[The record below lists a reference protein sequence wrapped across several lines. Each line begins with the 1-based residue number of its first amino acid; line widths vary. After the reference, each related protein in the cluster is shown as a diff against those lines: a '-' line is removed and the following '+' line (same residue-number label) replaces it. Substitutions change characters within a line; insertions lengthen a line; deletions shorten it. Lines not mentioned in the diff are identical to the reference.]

1 MSAEA
6 QRIGHGDTDIRLLP
20 LIDHKVQITG
30 RIRMTIVDRCRHKAV
45 LHCQCRNDRFQCPA
59 GTKQVSGHGFRTGYI
74 RLHRCSAKRL
84 FHSQRFTGII
94 ERRAGSMR
102 IDIIN
107 IRSCNSSILD
117 CHGHGTGRL
126 CSIRKRCRNMIGI
139 TGAAIPDDL
148 PIDFRISGKR
158 MLQLL
163 QNQHTGSLSH
173 NEALAFRVEGNRS
186 TIGILSLMQM
196 AKTTNAARRLAD
208 YGLPFITVLTDPTMG
223 GVSASFAFIGD
234 VVIAEPKALIGFAGG
249 VATGSCFLKK
259 GFSLGRAYETKSLS
273 GAVLPVLLVIGV
285 ATGAYAAST
294 EGPGSKHAPLLLAL
308 VVALVIGALAQKS
321 RMCFAGS
328 IRDVILMKNFDL
340 LSIIAAL
347 FVVMTIYNIATGN
360 FHLSFSGQPIAHS
373 QHLWNILGMYV
384 VGFAAVLAGGCPLRQ
399 LILAGQG
406 SSDSAVT
413 FLGMLLGAAFAH
425 NFNLVGSVAK
435 AATATDAA
443 VPGGP
448 AMPGKIAVIVC
459 IVLLFVIAA
468 TNLRRKKAAK

>member
-1 MSAEA
+1 MKLFDKTWKLALSGVVIGLLVMLLAMSGNPANMAICVACFIRDAAGALKLHTAAPVQYFRPEIVGFVCGSFLISVATKEYRSTAGSAPMVRFLLGAVMMIGALVFLGCPLRMVLRMSA
-6 QRIGHGDTDIRLLP
+6 GDL
-20 LIDHKVQITG
+20 
-30 RIRMTIVDRCRHKAV
+30 
-45 LHCQCRNDRFQCPA
+45 
-59 GTKQVSGHGFRTGYI
+59 
-74 RLHRCSAKRL
+74 
-84 FHSQRFTGII
+84 
-94 ERRAGSMR
+94 
-102 IDIIN
+102 
-107 IRSCNSSILD
+107 
-117 CHGHGTGRL
+117 
-126 CSIRKRCRNMIGI
+126 
-139 TGAAIPDDL
+139 
-148 PIDFRISGKR
+148 
-158 MLQLL
+158 
-163 QNQHTGSLSH
+163 
-173 NEALAFRVEGNRS
+173 
-186 TIGILSLMQM
+186 
-196 AKTTNAARRLAD
+196 NA
-208 YGLPFITVLTDPTMG
+208 YV
-223 GVSASFAFIGD
+223 
-234 VVIAEPKALIGFAGG
+234 ALIGFAGG

-273 GAVLPVLLVIGV
+273 GAVLPVLLAALLVIGV

-308 VVALVIGALAQKS
+308 MVALVIGALAQKS

-384 VGFAAVLAGGCPLRQ
+384 VGFAAILAGGCPLRQ

-425 NFNLVGSVAK
+425 NFNLVGSAAK

>member
-1 MSAEA
+1 MKLFDKTWKLALSGVVIGLLVMLLAMSGNPANMAICVACFIRDAAGALKLHTAAPVQYFRPEIVGFVCGSFLISMATKEYRSTAGSAPMVRFLLGAVMMIGALVFLGCPLRMVLRMSA
-6 QRIGHGDTDIRLLP
+6 GDL
-20 LIDHKVQITG
+20 
-30 RIRMTIVDRCRHKAV
+30 
-45 LHCQCRNDRFQCPA
+45 
-59 GTKQVSGHGFRTGYI
+59 
-74 RLHRCSAKRL
+74 
-84 FHSQRFTGII
+84 
-94 ERRAGSMR
+94 
-102 IDIIN
+102 
-107 IRSCNSSILD
+107 
-117 CHGHGTGRL
+117 
-126 CSIRKRCRNMIGI
+126 
-139 TGAAIPDDL
+139 
-148 PIDFRISGKR
+148 
-158 MLQLL
+158 
-163 QNQHTGSLSH
+163 
-173 NEALAFRVEGNRS
+173 
-186 TIGILSLMQM
+186 
-196 AKTTNAARRLAD
+196 NA
-208 YGLPFITVLTDPTMG
+208 YV
-223 GVSASFAFIGD
+223 
-234 VVIAEPKALIGFAGG
+234 ALIGFAGG

-273 GAVLPVLLVIGV
+273 GAVLPVLLAALLVIGV

-294 EGPGSKHAPLLLAL
+294 EGPGSKHAPLLVTLM
-308 VVALVIGALAQKS
+308 VALVIGALAQKS

-347 FVVMTIYNIATGN
+347 FAVMTIYNISTGN

-425 NFNLVGSVAK
+425 NFNLVGSAAK

>member
-1 MSAEA
+1 MKFFDKTWKLALSGVVIGLLVMLLAMSGNPANMAICVACFIRDAAGALKLHTAAPVQYFRPEIVGFVCGSFLISMATKEYRATAGSAPMVRFLLGAVMMIGALVFLGCPLRMVLRMSA
-6 QRIGHGDTDIRLLP
+6 GDL
-20 LIDHKVQITG
+20 
-30 RIRMTIVDRCRHKAV
+30 
-45 LHCQCRNDRFQCPA
+45 
-59 GTKQVSGHGFRTGYI
+59 
-74 RLHRCSAKRL
+74 
-84 FHSQRFTGII
+84 
-94 ERRAGSMR
+94 
-102 IDIIN
+102 
-107 IRSCNSSILD
+107 
-117 CHGHGTGRL
+117 
-126 CSIRKRCRNMIGI
+126 
-139 TGAAIPDDL
+139 
-148 PIDFRISGKR
+148 
-158 MLQLL
+158 
-163 QNQHTGSLSH
+163 
-173 NEALAFRVEGNRS
+173 
-186 TIGILSLMQM
+186 
-196 AKTTNAARRLAD
+196 NA
-208 YGLPFITVLTDPTMG
+208 YV
-223 GVSASFAFIGD
+223 
-234 VVIAEPKALIGFAGG
+234 ALIGFAGG

-259 GFSLGRAYETKSLS
+259 GFSLGRSYETKSLS
-273 GAVLPVLLVIGV
+273 GAVLPVLLAALLVIGV

-308 VVALVIGALAQKS
+308 MVALVIGALAQKS

-347 FVVMTIYNIATGN
+347 FAVMIIYNIATGN

-425 NFNLVGSVAK
+425 NFNLVGSAAK

>member
-1 MSAEA
+1 MKLFDKTWKLALSGVVIGLLVMLLSMSGNPANMAICVACFIRDAAGALKLHTAAPVQYFRPEIVGFVCGSFLISMATKEYRSTAGSAPMVRFLLGAVMMIGALVFLGCPLRMVLRMSA
-6 QRIGHGDTDIRLLP
+6 GDL
-20 LIDHKVQITG
+20 
-30 RIRMTIVDRCRHKAV
+30 
-45 LHCQCRNDRFQCPA
+45 
-59 GTKQVSGHGFRTGYI
+59 
-74 RLHRCSAKRL
+74 
-84 FHSQRFTGII
+84 
-94 ERRAGSMR
+94 
-102 IDIIN
+102 
-107 IRSCNSSILD
+107 
-117 CHGHGTGRL
+117 
-126 CSIRKRCRNMIGI
+126 
-139 TGAAIPDDL
+139 
-148 PIDFRISGKR
+148 
-158 MLQLL
+158 
-163 QNQHTGSLSH
+163 
-173 NEALAFRVEGNRS
+173 
-186 TIGILSLMQM
+186 
-196 AKTTNAARRLAD
+196 NA
-208 YGLPFITVLTDPTMG
+208 YV
-223 GVSASFAFIGD
+223 
-234 VVIAEPKALIGFAGG
+234 ALIGFAGG

-259 GFSLGRAYETKSLS
+259 GFSLGRAYETKPLS
-273 GAVLPVLLVIGV
+273 GAVLPVLLAALLVIGV

-425 NFNLVGSVAK
+425 NFNLVGSAAK

>member
-1 MSAEA
+1 MKRVHLGVILAGAAVGLAALILTALGNPTNMGFCIACFLRDISGAVGLHSAA
-6 QRIGHGDTDIRLLP
+6 
-20 LIDHKVQITG
+20 KVQYVRPEIIG
-30 RIRMTIVDRCRHKAV
+30 LVLGAFIMSVASKEFKA
-45 LHCQCRNDRFQCPA
+45 
-59 GTKQVSGHGFRTGYI
+59 
-74 RLHRCSAKRL
+74 
-84 FHSQRFTGII
+84 
-94 ERRAGSMR
+94 RAGSSPA
-102 IDIIN
+102 
-107 IRSCNSSILD
+107 IRFVL
-117 CHGHGTGRL
+117 GAFVV
-126 CSIRKRCRNMIGI
+126 IG
-139 TGAAIPDDL
+139 
-148 PIDFRISGKR
+148 
-158 MLQLL
+158 
-163 QNQHTGSLSH
+163 
-173 NEALAFRVEGNRS
+173 ALAFLGCPLRMVLRMSAGD
-186 TIGILSLMQM
+186 L
-196 AKTTNAARRLAD
+196 NA
-208 YGLPFITVLTDPTMG
+208 YV
-223 GVSASFAFIGD
+223 
-234 VVIAEPKALIGFAGG
+234 ALIGFAGG

-259 GFSLGRAYETKSLS
+259 GFSLGRAYETNSLS
-273 GAVLPVLLVIGV
+273 GAVLPVLLAALLVIGV

-347 FVVMTIYNIATGN
+347 FAVMTIYNIATGN

-425 NFNLVGSVAK
+425 NFNLVGSAAK

>member
-1 MSAEA
+1 MKLFDKTWKLALSGVVIGLLVMLLAMSGNPANMAICVACFIRDAAGALKLHTAAPVQYFRPEIVGFVCGSFLISMATKEYRSTAGSAPMVRFLLGAVMMIGALVFLGCPLRMVLRMSA
-6 QRIGHGDTDIRLLP
+6 GDL
-20 LIDHKVQITG
+20 
-30 RIRMTIVDRCRHKAV
+30 
-45 LHCQCRNDRFQCPA
+45 
-59 GTKQVSGHGFRTGYI
+59 
-74 RLHRCSAKRL
+74 
-84 FHSQRFTGII
+84 
-94 ERRAGSMR
+94 
-102 IDIIN
+102 
-107 IRSCNSSILD
+107 
-117 CHGHGTGRL
+117 
-126 CSIRKRCRNMIGI
+126 
-139 TGAAIPDDL
+139 
-148 PIDFRISGKR
+148 
-158 MLQLL
+158 
-163 QNQHTGSLSH
+163 
-173 NEALAFRVEGNRS
+173 
-186 TIGILSLMQM
+186 
-196 AKTTNAARRLAD
+196 NA
-208 YGLPFITVLTDPTMG
+208 YV
-223 GVSASFAFIGD
+223 
-234 VVIAEPKALIGFAGG
+234 ALIGFAGG

-273 GAVLPVLLVIGV
+273 GAVLPVLLAALLVIGV

-308 VVALVIGALAQKS
+308 MVALVIGALAQKS

-347 FVVMTIYNIATGN
+347 FTVMTIYNIATGN

-425 NFNLVGSVAK
+425 NFNLVGSAAK

>member
-1 MSAEA
+1 MKLFDKTWKLALSGVVIGLLVMLLAMSGNPANMAICVACFIRDAAGALKLHTAAPVQYFRPEIVGFVCGSFLISMATKEYRSTAGSAPMVRFLLGAIMMIGALVFLGCPLRMVLRMSA
-6 QRIGHGDTDIRLLP
+6 GDL
-20 LIDHKVQITG
+20 
-30 RIRMTIVDRCRHKAV
+30 
-45 LHCQCRNDRFQCPA
+45 
-59 GTKQVSGHGFRTGYI
+59 
-74 RLHRCSAKRL
+74 
-84 FHSQRFTGII
+84 
-94 ERRAGSMR
+94 
-102 IDIIN
+102 
-107 IRSCNSSILD
+107 
-117 CHGHGTGRL
+117 
-126 CSIRKRCRNMIGI
+126 
-139 TGAAIPDDL
+139 
-148 PIDFRISGKR
+148 
-158 MLQLL
+158 
-163 QNQHTGSLSH
+163 
-173 NEALAFRVEGNRS
+173 
-186 TIGILSLMQM
+186 
-196 AKTTNAARRLAD
+196 NA
-208 YGLPFITVLTDPTMG
+208 YV
-223 GVSASFAFIGD
+223 
-234 VVIAEPKALIGFAGG
+234 ALIGFAGG

-259 GFSLGRAYETKSLS
+259 GFSLGRAYEAKSLS
-273 GAVLPVLLVIGV
+273 GAVLPVLLAALLVIGV

-347 FVVMTIYNIATGN
+347 FVVMTVYNIATGN

-425 NFNLVGSVAK
+425 NFNLVGSAAK

-459 IVLLFVIAA
+459 IVLLFMIAA

>member
-1 MSAEA
+1 MKLFDKTWKLALSGVVIGLLVMLLAMSGNPANMAICVACFIRDAAGALKLHTAAPVQYFRPEIVGFVCGSFLISMATKEYRSTAGSTPMVRFLLGAVMMIGALVFLGCPLRMVLRMSA
-6 QRIGHGDTDIRLLP
+6 GDL
-20 LIDHKVQITG
+20 
-30 RIRMTIVDRCRHKAV
+30 
-45 LHCQCRNDRFQCPA
+45 
-59 GTKQVSGHGFRTGYI
+59 
-74 RLHRCSAKRL
+74 
-84 FHSQRFTGII
+84 
-94 ERRAGSMR
+94 
-102 IDIIN
+102 
-107 IRSCNSSILD
+107 
-117 CHGHGTGRL
+117 
-126 CSIRKRCRNMIGI
+126 
-139 TGAAIPDDL
+139 
-148 PIDFRISGKR
+148 
-158 MLQLL
+158 
-163 QNQHTGSLSH
+163 
-173 NEALAFRVEGNRS
+173 
-186 TIGILSLMQM
+186 
-196 AKTTNAARRLAD
+196 NA
-208 YGLPFITVLTDPTMG
+208 YV
-223 GVSASFAFIGD
+223 
-234 VVIAEPKALIGFAGG
+234 ALIGFAGG

-273 GAVLPVLLVIGV
+273 GAVLPVLLAALLVIGV

-425 NFNLVGSVAK
+425 NFNLVGSAAK

>member
-1 MSAEA
+1 MKLFDKTWKLALSGVVIGFLVMLLAMSGNPANMAICVACFIRDAAGALKLHTAAPVQYFRPEIVGFVCGSFLISVATKEYRSTAGSAPMVRFLLGAVMMIGALVFLGCPLRMVLRMSA
-6 QRIGHGDTDIRLLP
+6 GDL
-20 LIDHKVQITG
+20 
-30 RIRMTIVDRCRHKAV
+30 
-45 LHCQCRNDRFQCPA
+45 
-59 GTKQVSGHGFRTGYI
+59 
-74 RLHRCSAKRL
+74 
-84 FHSQRFTGII
+84 
-94 ERRAGSMR
+94 
-102 IDIIN
+102 
-107 IRSCNSSILD
+107 
-117 CHGHGTGRL
+117 
-126 CSIRKRCRNMIGI
+126 
-139 TGAAIPDDL
+139 
-148 PIDFRISGKR
+148 
-158 MLQLL
+158 
-163 QNQHTGSLSH
+163 
-173 NEALAFRVEGNRS
+173 
-186 TIGILSLMQM
+186 
-196 AKTTNAARRLAD
+196 NA
-208 YGLPFITVLTDPTMG
+208 YV
-223 GVSASFAFIGD
+223 
-234 VVIAEPKALIGFAGG
+234 ALIGFAGG

-273 GAVLPVLLVIGV
+273 GAVLPVLLAALLVIGV

-347 FVVMTIYNIATGN
+347 FVVMTVYNIATGN

-425 NFNLVGSVAK
+425 NFNLVGSAAK

-459 IVLLFVIAA
+459 IVLLFMIAA

>member
-1 MSAEA
+1 MKLFDKTWKLALSGVVIGLLVMLLAMSGNPANMAICVACFIRDAAGALKLHTAAPVQYFRPEIVGFVCGSFLISMATKEYRSTAGSAPMVRFLLGAVMMIGALVFLGCPLRMVLRMSA
-6 QRIGHGDTDIRLLP
+6 GDL
-20 LIDHKVQITG
+20 
-30 RIRMTIVDRCRHKAV
+30 
-45 LHCQCRNDRFQCPA
+45 
-59 GTKQVSGHGFRTGYI
+59 
-74 RLHRCSAKRL
+74 
-84 FHSQRFTGII
+84 
-94 ERRAGSMR
+94 
-102 IDIIN
+102 
-107 IRSCNSSILD
+107 
-117 CHGHGTGRL
+117 
-126 CSIRKRCRNMIGI
+126 
-139 TGAAIPDDL
+139 
-148 PIDFRISGKR
+148 
-158 MLQLL
+158 
-163 QNQHTGSLSH
+163 
-173 NEALAFRVEGNRS
+173 
-186 TIGILSLMQM
+186 
-196 AKTTNAARRLAD
+196 NA
-208 YGLPFITVLTDPTMG
+208 YV
-223 GVSASFAFIGD
+223 
-234 VVIAEPKALIGFAGG
+234 ALIGFAGG

-259 GFSLGRAYETKSLS
+259 GFSLGRAYETKPLS
-273 GAVLPVLLVIGV
+273 GAVLPVLLAALLVIGV

-425 NFNLVGSVAK
+425 NFNLVGSAAK

-448 AMPGKIAVIVC
+448 AIPGKIAVIVC

-468 TNLRRKKAAK
+468 TNLRRKKEAK

>member
-1 MSAEA
+1 MKLFDKTWKLALSGVVIGLLVMLLAMSGNPANMAICVACFIRDAAGALKLHTAAPVQYFRPEIVGFVCGSFLISMATKEYRSTAGSAPMVRFLLGAVMMIGALVFLGCPLRMVLRMSA
-6 QRIGHGDTDIRLLP
+6 GDL
-20 LIDHKVQITG
+20 
-30 RIRMTIVDRCRHKAV
+30 
-45 LHCQCRNDRFQCPA
+45 
-59 GTKQVSGHGFRTGYI
+59 
-74 RLHRCSAKRL
+74 
-84 FHSQRFTGII
+84 
-94 ERRAGSMR
+94 
-102 IDIIN
+102 
-107 IRSCNSSILD
+107 
-117 CHGHGTGRL
+117 
-126 CSIRKRCRNMIGI
+126 
-139 TGAAIPDDL
+139 
-148 PIDFRISGKR
+148 
-158 MLQLL
+158 
-163 QNQHTGSLSH
+163 
-173 NEALAFRVEGNRS
+173 
-186 TIGILSLMQM
+186 
-196 AKTTNAARRLAD
+196 NA
-208 YGLPFITVLTDPTMG
+208 YV
-223 GVSASFAFIGD
+223 
-234 VVIAEPKALIGFAGG
+234 ALIGFAGG

-259 GFSLGRAYETKSLS
+259 GFSLGRAYETKPLS
-273 GAVLPVLLVIGV
+273 GAVLPVLLAALLVIGV

-425 NFNLVGSVAK
+425 NFNLVGSAAK

>member
-1 MSAEA
+1 MKLFDKTWKLALSGVVIGLLVMLLAMSGNPANMAICVACFIRDAAGALKLHTAAPVQYFRPEIVGFVCGSFLISVATKEYRSPAGSAPMVRFLLGAVMMIGALVFLGCPLRMVLRMSA
-6 QRIGHGDTDIRLLP
+6 GDL
-20 LIDHKVQITG
+20 
-30 RIRMTIVDRCRHKAV
+30 
-45 LHCQCRNDRFQCPA
+45 
-59 GTKQVSGHGFRTGYI
+59 
-74 RLHRCSAKRL
+74 
-84 FHSQRFTGII
+84 
-94 ERRAGSMR
+94 
-102 IDIIN
+102 
-107 IRSCNSSILD
+107 
-117 CHGHGTGRL
+117 
-126 CSIRKRCRNMIGI
+126 
-139 TGAAIPDDL
+139 
-148 PIDFRISGKR
+148 
-158 MLQLL
+158 
-163 QNQHTGSLSH
+163 
-173 NEALAFRVEGNRS
+173 
-186 TIGILSLMQM
+186 
-196 AKTTNAARRLAD
+196 NA
-208 YGLPFITVLTDPTMG
+208 YV
-223 GVSASFAFIGD
+223 
-234 VVIAEPKALIGFAGG
+234 ALIGFAGG

-273 GAVLPVLLVIGV
+273 GAVLPVLLAALLVIGV

-308 VVALVIGALAQKS
+308 VVALVLGALAQKS

-347 FVVMTIYNIATGN
+347 FVVMTVYNIATGN

-425 NFNLVGSVAK
+425 NFNLVGSAAK

>member
-1 MSAEA
+1 MKLFDKTWKLALSGVVIGLLVMLLAMSGNPANMAICVACFIRDAAGALKLHTAAPVQYFRPEIVGFVCGSFLISMATKEYRSTAGSAPMVRFLLGAVMMIGALVFLGCPLRMVLRMSA
-6 QRIGHGDTDIRLLP
+6 GDL
-20 LIDHKVQITG
+20 
-30 RIRMTIVDRCRHKAV
+30 
-45 LHCQCRNDRFQCPA
+45 
-59 GTKQVSGHGFRTGYI
+59 
-74 RLHRCSAKRL
+74 
-84 FHSQRFTGII
+84 
-94 ERRAGSMR
+94 
-102 IDIIN
+102 
-107 IRSCNSSILD
+107 
-117 CHGHGTGRL
+117 
-126 CSIRKRCRNMIGI
+126 
-139 TGAAIPDDL
+139 
-148 PIDFRISGKR
+148 
-158 MLQLL
+158 
-163 QNQHTGSLSH
+163 
-173 NEALAFRVEGNRS
+173 
-186 TIGILSLMQM
+186 
-196 AKTTNAARRLAD
+196 NA
-208 YGLPFITVLTDPTMG
+208 YV
-223 GVSASFAFIGD
+223 
-234 VVIAEPKALIGFAGG
+234 ALIGFAGG

-273 GAVLPVLLVIGV
+273 GAVLPVLLAALLVIGV

-360 FHLSFSGQPIAHS
+360 FHLSFSGHPIAHS

-425 NFNLVGSVAK
+425 NFNLVGSAAK

-459 IVLLFVIAA
+459 IVLLFVIAT

>member
-1 MSAEA
+1 MKLFDKTWKLALSGVVIGLLVMLLAMSGNPANMAICVACFIRDAAGALKLHTAAPVQYFRPEIVGFVCGSFLISMATKEYRPTAGSAPMVRFLLGAVMMIGALVFLGCPLRMVLRMSA
-6 QRIGHGDTDIRLLP
+6 GDL
-20 LIDHKVQITG
+20 
-30 RIRMTIVDRCRHKAV
+30 
-45 LHCQCRNDRFQCPA
+45 
-59 GTKQVSGHGFRTGYI
+59 
-74 RLHRCSAKRL
+74 
-84 FHSQRFTGII
+84 
-94 ERRAGSMR
+94 
-102 IDIIN
+102 
-107 IRSCNSSILD
+107 
-117 CHGHGTGRL
+117 
-126 CSIRKRCRNMIGI
+126 
-139 TGAAIPDDL
+139 
-148 PIDFRISGKR
+148 
-158 MLQLL
+158 
-163 QNQHTGSLSH
+163 
-173 NEALAFRVEGNRS
+173 
-186 TIGILSLMQM
+186 
-196 AKTTNAARRLAD
+196 NA
-208 YGLPFITVLTDPTMG
+208 YV
-223 GVSASFAFIGD
+223 
-234 VVIAEPKALIGFAGG
+234 ALIGFAGG

-273 GAVLPVLLVIGV
+273 GAVLPVLLAALLVIGV

-308 VVALVIGALAQKS
+308 MVALVIGVLAQKS

-425 NFNLVGSVAK
+425 NFNLVGSAAK
-435 AATATDAA
+435 AATAIDAA

>member
-1 MSAEA
+1 MKLFDKTWKLAVAGALVGVLAALLAYFGNPANMAICIACFVRDTAGALKLHSAA
-6 QRIGHGDTDIRLLP
+6 P
-20 LIDHKVQITG
+20 VQYF
-30 RIRMTIVDRCRHKAV
+30 RPEIVGFAVGAFAISLVTNEYKA
-45 LHCQCRNDRFQCPA
+45 
-59 GTKQVSGHGFRTGYI
+59 T
-74 RLHRCSAKRL
+74 
-84 FHSQRFTGII
+84 
-94 ERRAGSMR
+94 AGSSPM
-102 IDIIN
+102 
-107 IRSCNSSILD
+107 IRFVLGAI
-117 CHGHGTGRL
+117 
-126 CSIRKRCRNMIGI
+126 MVIGALVFL
-139 TGAAIPDDL
+139 GCPLRMVLRMAAGDL
-148 PIDFRISGKR
+148 
-158 MLQLL
+158 
-163 QNQHTGSLSH
+163 
-173 NEALAFRVEGNRS
+173 
-186 TIGILSLMQM
+186 
-196 AKTTNAARRLAD
+196 NA
-208 YGLPFITVLTDPTMG
+208 YV
-223 GVSASFAFIGD
+223 
-234 VVIAEPKALIGFAGG
+234 ALIGFAGG

-273 GAVLPVLLVIGV
+273 GAVLPVLLAALLVIGV

-347 FVVMTIYNIATGN
+347 FAVMTIYNIATGN

-425 NFNLVGSVAK
+425 NFNLVGSAAK

-459 IVLLFVIAA
+459 IVLLFMIAA

>member
-1 MSAEA
+1 MKLFDKTWKLALSGVVIGLLVMLLAMSGNPANMAICVACFIRDAAGALKLHTAAPVQYFRPEIVGFVCGSFLISMATKEYRSTAGSAPMVRFLLGAVMMIGALVFLGCPLRMVLRMSA
-6 QRIGHGDTDIRLLP
+6 GDL
-20 LIDHKVQITG
+20 
-30 RIRMTIVDRCRHKAV
+30 
-45 LHCQCRNDRFQCPA
+45 
-59 GTKQVSGHGFRTGYI
+59 
-74 RLHRCSAKRL
+74 
-84 FHSQRFTGII
+84 
-94 ERRAGSMR
+94 
-102 IDIIN
+102 
-107 IRSCNSSILD
+107 
-117 CHGHGTGRL
+117 
-126 CSIRKRCRNMIGI
+126 
-139 TGAAIPDDL
+139 
-148 PIDFRISGKR
+148 
-158 MLQLL
+158 
-163 QNQHTGSLSH
+163 
-173 NEALAFRVEGNRS
+173 
-186 TIGILSLMQM
+186 
-196 AKTTNAARRLAD
+196 NA
-208 YGLPFITVLTDPTMG
+208 YV
-223 GVSASFAFIGD
+223 
-234 VVIAEPKALIGFAGG
+234 ALIGFAGG

-273 GAVLPVLLVIGV
+273 GAVLPVLLAALLVIGV

-425 NFNLVGSVAK
+425 NFNLVGGAAK

-468 TNLRRKKAAK
+468 TNLHRKKAAK